1 MFTINLIFLV
11 QVDYH
16 NGVVGSPIIDLMYF
30 FTSSVSFDVIKTYK
44 NELLY
49 VYHESLRFSLQK
61 LGYEAEIPSLH
72 DLQLEFLRRGALGIT
87 FKLEVMFDI

>member
-1 MFTINLIFLV
+1 MWLHWIFIL

-16 NGVVGSPIIDLMYF
+16 NGYVGSPLVDLMYF
-30 FTSSVSFDVIKTYK
+30 FTSSVSFDVIKQYK

-61 LGYEAEIPSLH
+61 LNYQGEVPSLS
-72 DLQLEFLRRGALGIT
+72 DLQLEFLKRGALGKNL
-87 FKLEVMFDI
+87 KLLILYHIH